1 MKNIAD
7 HLFDIFENSVN
18 AAADE
23 VIIRIAFSE
32 MMFYFSIS
40 DNGTGIVGDEV
51 LDPFVTSRTTR
62 KVGLGLP
69 LLKKAAEDTGGY
81 LRIKRINQDGGT
93 NLEFEMNMSHIDAK
107 PFGDLPQTFTDIYFA
122 WPGIDLKIY
131 IIKDCREDKV
141 LDFYE
146 IREEERKGLSNPI
159 KSRRKI
165 LSIMQEEIE
174 KLNIE

>member
-23 VIIRIAFSE
+23 VIIRIAFSDNI
-32 MMFYFSIS
+32 FYCSIS
-40 DNGTGIVGDEV
+40 DNGIGIAGDEV

-122 WPGIDLKIY
+122 WPEIDLKIY
-131 IIKDCREDKV
+131 IINDCKKDKV

-146 IREEERKGLSNPI
+146 IREDERKGLSNSI
-159 KSRRKI
+159 KNRRKI
-165 LSIMQEEIE
+165 LSIMQEEMK